1 MTLPDLPVGEV
12 LPTLRATLA
21 TSMSAVL
28 CAPPGSGKTT
38 LVPLAL
44 LAAPWLAGK
53 SIIVL
58 EPRRVAARAAAA
70 RMAQLCAEAVGETVG
85 YQVRFDRKVG
95 PRTRVEVLTEGLL
108 TRRLQADA
116 ELPGVGLVIFDEFH
130 ERSLEADLALA
141 LTVDARA
148 NLRPDLRVLVMSA
161 TLNAERIAALLD
173 DAPVVRSDGRMFPVE
188 VVYRPTTARVAEAVA
203 GAVMAGLAEDEGDV
217 LAFLPGAREIRDAQ
231 QLIESRT
238 ASRAAAV
245 RVYPLYGALEA
256 SAQDAA
262 LRPDPDGARKVI
274 LATNIA
280 QTSLTVEGVTTVVDG
295 GWVRVA
301 AYDLASG
308 ANRLVTRRISRAAA
322 EQRAGRAGR
331 LGPGRV
337 IRLWSQDQHGGL
349 AAFDAPEIQQVDL
362 SRFALELAVW
372 GLRPGDAA
380 LLDAPPAPAWSVA
393 QGLLRGI
400 AAVDDQGRATPLG
413 QALLN
418 VPAAPR
424 QAALLHRAQR
434 QGLGELAVWLV
445 AVLDEGEVGHDLGE
459 AVRRFMQ
466 GRAPAP
472 AQRRVRDTVRQLAQR
487 LKVTPATQADERDL
501 ARLVAFAYPERLAQ
515 RRGDTVGV
523 FLCADGREL
532 RVHGASPLA
541 QSPWLAVAHWDPGP
555 PRTLRSGLVMDEATL
570 RADFADQLVVDD
582 AVGWDARAEAVRTDT
597 QTRLGAL
604 IIDQRPGRPAAD
616 RIVDGVLDGLG
627 QLGLEVLPWTP
638 ALRQWQARVQCLR
651 QWQPEAGWP
660 DVGDD
665 ALLVTRAHWLRP
677 FLAGVSRR
685 SHFDRIPL
693 ADALQGLLDY
703 PAQQAL
709 QRLAP
714 THLTVPSGHAHRLHY
729 AEGALPLLEV
739 KLQEMFG
746 AQETP
751 TVCNG
756 RVPVVLHLLSPARR
770 PVAVTQD
777 IKGFWQGGYIDV
789 RKDLR
794 GRYPR
799 HPWPVDPTVASAT
812 ARAKPRGT

>member
-1 MTLPDLPVGEV
+1 MPVGEV
-12 LPTLRATLA
+12 LPALADTLA

-44 LAAPWLAGK
+44 LDAPWLAGQ

-70 RMAQLCAEAVGETVG
+70 RMAQLCGEAVGQTVG
-85 YQVRFDRKVG
+85 YQVRFDRKIG

-108 TRRLQADA
+108 TRRLQADP

-141 LTVDARA
+141 LTADARA
-148 NLRPDLRVLVMSA
+148 NLRTDLRVLVMSA
-161 TLNAERIAALLD
+161 TLNAERVSALLG
-173 DAPVVRSDGRMFPVE
+173 DAPVVRSDGRMYPVS
-188 VVYRPTTARVAEAVA
+188 VVYRPTTAPLAEAVA
-203 GAVMAGLAEDEGDV
+203 AAALSALADDAGDI

-231 QLIESRT
+231 NLIET
-238 ASRAAAV
+238 RAGGAV
-245 RVYPLYGALEA
+245 RVYPLYGALDA
-256 SAQDAA
+256 AAQDAA
-262 LRPDPDGARKVI
+262 LQPDPNGARKVI

-280 QTSLTVEGVTTVVDG
+280 QTSLTVEGVTSVIDG
-295 GWVRVA
+295 GWVRA
-301 AYDLASG
+301 AEYDLASG
-308 ANRLVTRRISRAAA
+308 ADRLVTRRISRAAA

-337 IRLWSQDQHGGL
+337 IRLWSQDQQGAL
-349 AAFDAPEIQQVDL
+349 AGFDAPEIQQVDL

-372 GLRPGDAA
+372 GLRPEDAA
-380 LLDAPPAPAWSVA
+380 LLDAPPAPAWAVA
-393 QGLLRGI
+393 QGLLHGI
-400 AAVDDQGRATPLG
+400 AALDETGRATTLG
-413 QALLN
+413 QALLK

-424 QAALLHRAQR
+424 QAALLHRAQQ
-434 QGLGELAVWLV
+434 QGLGEVAVWLV
-445 AVLDEGEVGHDLGE
+445 AVLDEGEAGHDLGE
-459 AVRRFMQ
+459 AVTRFMQ

-472 AQRRVRDTVRQLAQR
+472 AQRRVRETVRQLAQR
-487 LKVTPATQADERDL
+487 LKLTPATHAEERDL
-501 ARLVAFAYPERLAQ
+501 ARLIAFAYPERIAQ
-515 RRGDTVGV
+515 RRGEAVGV
-523 FLCADGREL
+523 FRCADGREL

-541 QSPWLAVAHWDPGP
+541 QASWLAVAHWDPGP
-555 PRTLRSGLVMDEATL
+555 PRKLRSGLVIDEATL
-570 RADFADQLVVDD
+570 RADFADQLVTDD
-582 AVGWDARAEAVRTDT
+582 AVSWDPRAEAVRTSE

-604 IIDQRPGRPAAD
+604 VLDERPGRPAAN
-616 RIVDGVLDGLG
+616 RIADGVLAGIS

-638 ALRQWQARVQCLR
+638 ALRQWQARVLCLR
-651 QWQPEAGWP
+651 AWQPEAGWP
-660 DVGDD
+660 DVSDEVLSASLAD
-665 ALLVTRAHWLRP
+665 WLRP
-677 FLAGVSRR
+677 FLDGVSRR
-685 SHFDRIPL
+685 TQFDRIAL
-693 ADALQGLLDY
+693 DDALAALLDY

-714 THLTVPSGHAHRLHY
+714 THLTVPSGHSHRLHY
-729 AEGALPLLEV
+729 AVGAPPVLEV

-746 AQETP
+746 AQRSL
-751 TVCNG
+751 TVCDG
-756 RVPVVLHLLSPARR
+756 RIPVLLHLLSPARR

-777 IKGFWQGGYIDV
+777 IEGFWKAGYLDV

-799 HPWPVDPTVASAT
+799 HPWPEDPAGALPT